1 MPALWKG
8 KKKIMA
14 KRIRASRFDFNLPE
28 KQYTTQALENYVHM
42 ATRDDM
48 LALRAEYTRMR
59 DTAQKRI
66 KRIQEAGFGFSKYIQ
81 ERPEGFPKLKDIDER
96 DLPQAMNELYRF
108 LSAKTSTLAGQRETM
123 RKTIETFEKS
133 GVTITPK
140 EYPRFIEVLE
150 KLRKSKI
157 KQMYDSKDLKAVT
170 DASLAITK
178 DENNKASKLFVSNAS
193 RLKKL
198 LDHANELDK
207 LTNAINNHKG
217 KFTAV
222 NMDKYIKSFGW

>member
-1 MPALWKG
+1 MPALRKG
-8 KKKIMA
+8 EKKIMA
-14 KRIRASRFDFNLPE
+14 KRIRSSRFDFNLPE

-140 EYPRFIEVLE
+140 EYPRFI
-150 KLRKSKI
+150 
-157 KQMYDSKDLKAVT
+157 T
-170 DASLAITK
+170 
-178 DENNKASKLFVSNAS
+178 DENIVNAEDEYYDED
-193 RLKKL
+193 LEEGEEADQIYTGDIFK
-198 LDHANELDK
+198 DFE
-207 LTNAINNHKG
+207 G
-217 KFTAV
+217 K
-222 NMDKYIKSFGW
+222 

>member
-1 MPALWKG
+1 
-8 KKKIMA
+8 MA
-14 KRIRASRFDFNLPE
+14 KRIRASRFEFNLPE
-28 KQYTTQALENYVHM
+28 KQYTTQALENYMHM

-48 LALRAEYTRMR
+48 VALRAEYTRMR

-66 KRIQEAGFGFSKYIQ
+66 KRIQEAGFGFSKYIK
-81 ERPEGFPKLKDIDER
+81 ERPEGFPKLKEIDER

-108 LSAKTSTLAGQRETM
+108 LSARTSTLAGQRETM

-133 GVTITPK
+133 GVTITQK

-157 KQMYDSKDLKAVT
+157 KQMYDSKDLKAVA
-170 DASLAITK
+170 DASLAVTK
-178 DENNKASKLFVSNAS
+178 DEGNKASKLFVSNAA

-207 LTNAINNHKG
+207 LTKAINKHIKKNKG

-222 NMDKYIKSFGW
+222 NMDDYIKSFGW